1 MGLRREQGLHA
12 PMLLWDASMA
22 HAIAAALDAEPSRAV
37 VHVCGRD
44 HCLGIVEMLHRHYR
58 PATRPVTGAFYPA
71 ADLDRFDAAQHGGVG
86 DFVVLTDA
94 NV

>member
-1 MGLRREQGLHA
+1 
-12 PMLLWDASMA
+12 MLLWDAAMA
-22 HAIAAALDAEPSRAV
+22 HAVAASLDAAPARLG

-58 PATRPVTGAFYPA
+58 PATRPFTVAFYPE